1 MFKAVRNFC
10 SIFLLLT
17 LVAIVPAHAQTYT
30 DMFDFLDANG
40 CCPSYPGALAQGR
53 DGLLY
58 GTAQN
63 GGKYGYGT
71 VFVIDPST
79 GAVTILYNF
88 DITDGQY
95 PQAGLAM
102 GPDGAFYGTTY
113 LGGATPPAGVLFRI
127 TSAGAFSVIHN
138 FANVGDGGYPRQPP
152 IPAPD
157 GNLYGITGN
166 DTNYVIYRVT
176 PPGTFT
182 PIITPPAYSYGPM
195 LLASDGKLYGVTNYG
210 GTYNGGTVFQ
220 LTLGKTPKLK
230 IIYSFGASAGTL
242 GINPNGGLMQA
253 SDGKLYG
260 TTPNGGTSS
269 GGVVFQVTTG
279 GVYKVL
285 HNFAAAPP
293 ASDGYGSVAGLVQ
306 GSDGFLYGVNP
317 NGGAGGFG
325 TLFKINT
332 NGTTFQV
339 LHNFDVVTGAGPT
352 STPIL
357 HTNGKIYGM
366 TTSGG
371 AFHQGVIY
379 SFDNTLKPFASL
391 FVIWSGKVGTSVGVL
406 GQGSSNATGVKFG
419 TGPGTFVAANDTYM
433 TATVA
438 AGATTGHVTVL
449 EPGGNLAS
457 PQTFKVVPTIS
468 GFAPSSG
475 PVGTSVLITG
485 TSLSQTT
492 AVKFGAV
499 KAPVFTINSDT
510 QLTAT
515 VPSGA
520 NTGKIVVTTKGGT
533 ATSAA
538 TFTVTP

>member
-1 MFKAVRNFC
+1 MTKATRDLC
-10 SIFLLLT
+10 SVFLVLA
-17 LVAIVPAHAQTYT
+17 LVAILPAHAQTYT

-40 CCPSYPGALAQGR
+40 CCPSYPGLLAQGR
-53 DGLLY
+53 DGNLY
-58 GTAQN
+58 GTTQN
-63 GGKYGYGT
+63 GGTHALGT
-71 VFVIDPST
+71 FFVVNPST
-79 GAVTILYNF
+79 GLLSTLYNF
-88 DITDGQY
+88 DGTHGQY

-102 GPDGAFYGTTY
+102 GFDGNFYGTTY
-113 LGGATPPAGVLFRI
+113 LGGASPSEGVLFKI
-127 TSAGAFSVIHN
+127 TPGGTLTVLHS
-138 FANVGDGGYPRQPP
+138 FANTTDGAYPRQPP

-166 DTNYVIYRVT
+166 GTNYIVYRVT
-176 PPGTFT
+176 PSGTFT
-182 PIITPPAYSYGPM
+182 PIATPPGYSYAPL

-210 GTYNGGTVFQ
+210 GTYNGGTIFQ

-230 IIYSFGASAGTL
+230 IIYSFGGSAGT
-242 GINPNGGLMQA
+242 GMNPTGGLMQA

-260 TTPNGGTSS
+260 TTPNGGNSS

-285 HNFAAAPP
+285 HSFAAAAP
-293 ASDGYGSVAGLVQ
+293 ATDGYGSVAGLVQ

-325 TLFKINT
+325 TLFKINST
-332 NGTTFQV
+332 GKTFQV
-339 LHNFDVVTGAGPT
+339 LHNFDGVTGAGPT

-357 HTNGKIYGM
+357 HTNGKIYAM

-371 AFHQGVIY
+371 AFHQGVVY
-379 SFDNTLKPFASL
+379 SLDNALKPFASL
-391 FVIWSGKVGTSVGVL
+391 FVTWSGKVGTSVGVL
-406 GQGSSNATGVKFG
+406 GQGFSNATAVKFG

-433 TATVA
+433 TAAVA

-468 GFAPSSG
+468 GFSPSSG
-475 PVGTSVLITG
+475 PVGTSVVITG
-485 TSLSQTT
+485 MSLSQTT
-492 AVKFGAV
+492 AVKFGGI
-499 KAPVFTINSDT
+499 KATAFTVNSDT
-510 QLTAT
+510 QVTAT
-515 VPSGA
+515 VPTA
-520 NTGKIVVTTKGGT
+520 AKTGKIAVPTKGGT